1 MPFRPIEHDRASD
14 VVMRRLE
21 ALIVDGAL
29 RSGDR
34 LPSERDLAQRL
45 DVSRPVL
52 RDALKRLEDEGL
64 LVGRQGEGT
73 FVADLVRPAF
83 APPLAALLAR
93 DDRAGRDTLEF
104 RRAFEGWTAE
114 TAARRATADDRAM
127 IGRIVAAMR
136 EAHGALDEAREAE
149 LDVDLHM
156 TIAEAAHNLVA
167 LHVAHAINRLQV
179 DGVTTARPKLYLLP
193 SARERLLAEHVA
205 IAEAVVAG
213 NAAEARA
220 RAEAHVDGVAA
231 DLAELTAADARER
244 ASRDRLELFDIH
256 VGGHRR
262 PATASTASPRQHRN
276 DESAA

>member
-1 MPFRPIEHDRASD
+1 MPFRPLEHDRAAD

-21 ALIVDGAL
+21 ELILDGVL

-34 LPSERDLAQRL
+34 LPGERDLAQRL

-52 RDALKRLEDEGL
+52 REALKRLEDEGL

-104 RRAFEGWTAE
+104 RRAFEGWAAE
-114 TAARRATADDRAM
+114 LAARRATADDRAM
-127 IGRIVAAMR
+127 IARIVATMR
-136 EAHGALDEAREAE
+136 EAHAAHDEAREAE

-156 TIAEAAHNLVA
+156 TIAEATHNLVA

-193 SARERLLAEHVA
+193 SARERLLAEHLA
-205 IAEAVVAG
+205 IAEAVLAG
-213 NAAEARA
+213 DAAAART

-244 ASRDRLELFDIH
+244 ASRDRLELFDLH
-256 VGGHRR
+256 VGGRR
-262 PATASTASPRQHRN
+262 RDATAPTASPRPTRN

>member
-1 MPFRPIEHDRASD
+1 LPFRPIEHDRASD
-14 VVMRRLE
+14 MVMRRLE
-21 ALIVDGAL
+21 ALIVDGVL

-52 RDALKRLEDEGL
+52 REALKQMEDEGL

-73 FVADLVRPAF
+73 FVADLIRPAF
-83 APPLAALLAR
+83 AAPLAALLAR

-114 TAARRATADDRAM
+114 MAARRATADDRAM

-136 EAHGALDEAREAE
+136 AAHEARDEAREAE

-179 DGVTTARPKLYLLP
+179 DSVTTARPKLYLLP
-193 SARERLLAEHVA
+193 SARERLLAEHLA

-213 NAAEARA
+213 DAPAARA
-220 RAEAHVDGVAA
+220 RAEIHVDGVAA
-231 DLAELTAADARER
+231 DLAELAAADARER
-244 ASRDRLELFDIH
+244 ASRDRLELFDFH
-256 VGGHRR
+256 VAGRR
-262 PATASTASPRQHRN
+262 RDATAAPSSRPPRN